1 MKNSYNE
8 YLKFFQSKES
18 RKSFSLIG
26 GNGCTMV
33 SAPHSVEQTREGKVK
48 YGEYHTGVLARM
60 LYDDLK
66 CPIIFKS
73 FNDNDDANY
82 DEQSAYKESLKK
94 YVIRNNIKYLID
106 LHQLAPYREVN
117 IDLGTGFGKNISPYP
132 EIIDIA
138 KKHFIGNN
146 ISNITIDNPFSAAY
160 PHTISSYIF
169 RECQICCLQIEINS
183 RLISDKY
190 TEFSF
195 DQVLS
200 SLKCIINELNK
211 E

>member
-1 MKNSYNE
+1 M
-8 YLKFFQSKES
+8 
-18 RKSFSLIG
+18 
-26 GNGCTMV
+26 
-33 SAPHSVEQTREGKVK
+33 
-48 YGEYHTGVLARM
+48 
-60 LYDDLK
+60 
-66 CPIIFKS
+66 
-73 FNDNDDANY
+73 
-82 DEQSAYKESLKK
+82 
-94 YVIRNNIKYLID
+94 IRNNIKYLID

-190 TEFSF
+190 AEFSF
-195 DQVLS
+195 DQVLL